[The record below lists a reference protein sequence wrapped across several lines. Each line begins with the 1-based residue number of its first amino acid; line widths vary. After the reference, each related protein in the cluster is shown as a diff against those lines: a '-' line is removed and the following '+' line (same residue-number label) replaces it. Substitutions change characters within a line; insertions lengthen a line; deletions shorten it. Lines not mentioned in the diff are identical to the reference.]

1 MGAKAGASSG
11 EKRRRLLRAGIPA
24 FAGMTMLLASP
35 APASVDGEAALAAY
49 LQARV
54 ADGDGNPALAAQ
66 RFAAALALAPD
77 NALLAG
83 RALTQAVA
91 AGNEAVALAAARA
104 LERLGKATP
113 EARLL
118 LLGDALKSRRWSVAQ
133 AQAAELQ
140 RDEVFSFMAP
150 ILRAW
155 AVQGSGRGDAL
166 ALLAPGKGPSLV
178 TAYSAEQRPLLL
190 ALAGRRDQA
199 VTALAPL
206 LEQDET
212 ERLRVTAAATLAA
225 KGGRGEALKLLD
237 GDGEALIRARAAL
250 AAGRRLPGAVDSPAA
265 GAGDFLVKVAADL
278 QSQQVPDLALS
289 FARLATFMAPRSS
302 EAWLLVAR
310 IEEGRGRHSS
320 ALAALSRVPADDPF
334 AAEAAER
341 RLALLVESGRPEV
354 AIEEA
359 RRATRAADEADSWT
373 RLAGL
378 LSDSGRF
385 AEAADAYGRALQRQ
399 AEAKTTS
406 DWGLHLLQGTALARA
421 GRWPEAR
428 EALRRAYALAPGQP
442 VVLNVLGYFQ
452 LEYRENLDE
461 AERLIR
467 EADKLRPDDPA
478 ITDSLGWA
486 HYVRGDL
493 AKAVE
498 LLESAA
504 RRQPADAAINE
515 HLGDAY
521 YSAGRRFEARYAWR
535 AALVSAESTVAE
547 RLRAKLDAGLKPELA
562 AP

>member
-1 MGAKAGASSG
+1 
-11 EKRRRLLRAGIPA
+11 
-24 FAGMTMLLASP
+24 
-35 APASVDGEAALAAY
+35 
-49 LQARV
+49 
-54 ADGDGNPALAAQ
+54 
-66 RFAAALALAPD
+66 
-77 NALLAG
+77 
-83 RALTQAVA
+83 
-91 AGNEAVALAAARA
+91 
-104 LERLGKATP
+104 
-113 EARLL
+113 
-118 LLGDALKSRRWSVAQ
+118 
-133 AQAAELQ
+133 
-140 RDEVFSFMAP
+140 MAP

-155 AVQGSGRGDAL
+155 AVQGSGRGDSL
-166 ALLAPGKGPSLV
+166 ALLAPGEGTSLV
-178 TAYSAEQRPLLL
+178 AAYSSEQRPLLL

-199 VTALAPL
+199 LAALAPL

-225 KGGRGEALKLLD
+225 KGGRDAALKLLD
-237 GDGEALIRARAAL
+237 GESEPLARARAAL
-250 AAGRRLPGAVDSPAA
+250 RAGRPLPGAVDSAAA

-310 IEEGRGRHSS
+310 VEEGRGHPSS
-320 ALAALSRVPADDPF
+320 ALAALSVVPADDPF
-334 AAEAAER
+334 AGEAAER
-341 RLALLVESGRPEV
+341 RLALLVASGRPDAAV
-354 AIEEA
+354 EEA
-359 RRATRAADEADSWT
+359 SRAARKTDDSDSWT

-385 AEAADAYGRALQRQ
+385 AEAAEAYGRALARQ
-399 AEAKTTS
+399 SKAKATP

-428 EALRRAYALAPGQP
+428 EALRRAYALAPAQP

-452 LEYRENLDE
+452 LERRENLDE

-467 EADKLRPDDPA
+467 QADKLKPDDPA

-486 HYVRGDL
+486 HYVRGDFP
-493 AKAVE
+493 KAVE
-498 LLESAA
+498 LLESAS
-504 RRQPADAAINE
+504 RREPADAAINE

-535 AALVSAESTVAE
+535 AALVSADPAVAQ
-547 RLRAKLDAGLKPELA
+547 RLRAKLDSGLKPELA

>member
-1 MGAKAGASSG
+1 
-11 EKRRRLLRAGIPA
+11 
-24 FAGMTMLLASP
+24 MLLASP
-35 APASVDGEAALAAY
+35 AVASVDGEAALAAY

-91 AGNEAVALAAARA
+91 AGDEAVALAAARA
-104 LERLGKATP
+104 LERLGKLTP

-118 LLGDALKSRRWSVAQ
+118 LLGDALKSRRWSVAE
-133 AQAAELQ
+133 AQAAELE

-155 AVQGSGRGDAL
+155 AVQGSGRGDPVL
-166 ALLAPGKGPSLV
+166 LLAPGKSASLV

-199 VTALAPL
+199 LAALAPL
-206 LEQDET
+206 FEQDET

-225 KGGRGEALKLLD
+225 KGGRDEALKLLD
-237 GDGEALIRARAAL
+237 GDGEAMVRARAAL
-250 AAGRRLPGAVDSPAA
+250 RAGRRLPGAVDSPAA
-265 GAGDFLVKVAADL
+265 GAADFLLKVAADL
-278 QSQQVPDLALS
+278 QSQQVPDLALN
-289 FARLATFMAPRSS
+289 FARLATFIAPGNS

-310 IEEGRGRHSS
+310 VEEGRGRHAS
-320 ALAALSRVPADDPF
+320 ALAALARVPPDDPF
-334 AAEAAER
+334 AGEAAER
-341 RLALLVESGRPEV
+341 RLALLVASGRTEA

-359 RRATRAADEADSWT
+359 RRATRTADGADSWT

-378 LSDSGRF
+378 LADSGRF
-385 AEAADAYGRALQRQ
+385 AEAAEAYGRAIGRRS
-399 AEAKTTS
+399 EAKAP

-452 LEYRENLDE
+452 LEHRENLDE

-467 EADKLRPDDPA
+467 EADKLKPDDPA

-486 HYVRGDL
+486 RYVRGDL

-498 LLESAA
+498 LLETAA
-504 RRQPADAAINE
+504 RREPADSAINE

-535 AALVSAESTVAE
+535 AALVSADSSVAQ
-547 RLRAKLDAGLKPELA
+547 RLRAKLESGLKPELA

>member
-1 MGAKAGASSG
+1 M
-11 EKRRRLLRAGIPA
+11 
-24 FAGMTMLLASP
+24 
-35 APASVDGEAALAAY
+35 
-49 LQARV
+49 
-54 ADGDGNPALAAQ
+54 
-66 RFAAALALAPD
+66 
-77 NALLAG
+77 
-83 RALTQAVA
+83 A
-91 AGNEAVALAAARA
+91 AGNEAVALTAARA

-113 EARLL
+113 EAWLL
-118 LLGDALKSRRWSVAQ
+118 LLGDALKSRRWSVAE

-155 AVQGSGRGDAL
+155 AVQGSGRGDPA
-166 ALLAPGKGPSLV
+166 ALLAPGKGSSLV

-190 ALAGRRDQA
+190 ALAGRREQA
-199 VTALAPL
+199 LAALAPL
-206 LEQDET
+206 LDQDGT

-237 GDGEALIRARAAL
+237 GEGEVVVRAATAL
-250 AAGRRLPGAVDSPAA
+250 RAGRRLPGAVDSPAA
-265 GAGDFLVKVAADL
+265 GAADFLVKVAADL
-278 QSQQVPDLALS
+278 QSQQVPDIALN
-289 FARLATFMAPRSS
+289 FARLATFIAPGNS
-302 EAWLLVAR
+302 EAWLLVAQV
-310 IEEGRGRHSS
+310 EEGRGRHAS

-334 AAEAAER
+334 AGEAAER
-341 RLALLVESGRPEV
+341 RLALLVESGRPAAAV
-354 AIEEA
+354 EEA
-359 RRATRAADEADSWT
+359 SRAAQKAGDADSWA

-385 AEAADAYGRALQRQ
+385 GEAADAYGRALARRSETK
-399 AEAKTTS
+399 ATP

-428 EALRRAYALAPGQP
+428 EALRRAYALAPDQP

-452 LEYRENLDE
+452 LEHRENLDE

-467 EADKLRPDDPA
+467 EADKLKPDDPA

-486 HYVRGDL
+486 YYVRGNL

-498 LLESAA
+498 LLESAS

-535 AALVSAESTVAE
+535 AALVSAESGAGQ
-547 RLRAKLDAGLKPELA
+547 RLQAKLDGGLKPELA